1 MQEMP
6 LHPEVTSHVQPAEPH
21 WLQQRLPQLANMGG
35 QIADIALSTLNAF
48 LQILVKAAHKLEELS
63 RK

>member
-1 MQEMP
+1 MQQMP
-6 LHPEVTSHVQPAEPH
+6 LHPEVTSHAQPAEPH

-35 QIADIALSTLNAF
+35 QIADIALSILNAV
-48 LQILVKAAHKLEELS
+48 LQIAVKIAHKIEELS